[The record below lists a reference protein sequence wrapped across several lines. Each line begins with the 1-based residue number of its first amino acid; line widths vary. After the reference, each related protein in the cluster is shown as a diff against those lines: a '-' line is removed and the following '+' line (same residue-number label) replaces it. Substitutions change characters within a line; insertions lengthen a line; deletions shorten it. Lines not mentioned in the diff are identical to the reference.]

1 MIRLGMYYI
10 LYYNI
15 KWNAKK
21 FKRSFLGV
29 KVTCIFK
36 GTMICNKLC
45 IEVLICKREKNSR
58 KILLDNFSTNVS
70 KGGRVIYLFFKIIN
84 LLVGAKKV
92 TIFCTELLMRKVN
105 LYFFSL
111 ISRENNSYEFN
122 SSFSTWCR
130 KVNFSLTTYYF
141 RNCRNN
147 IWRRIWLHLFKIR
160 YSVRR
165 LFQKI
170 YVS

>member
-1 MIRLGMYYI
+1 
-10 LYYNI
+10 
-15 KWNAKK
+15 
-21 FKRSFLGV
+21 
-29 KVTCIFK
+29 
-36 GTMICNKLC
+36 MICNKLC

-70 KGGRVIYLFFKIIN
+70 KGGRLIYLFFKIIN

-111 ISRENNSYEFN
+111 ISRENNSYKFN

-130 KVNFSLTTYYF
+130 KVNFSLATYYF
-141 RNCRNN
+141 RNCQNN

-165 LFQKI
+165 QFQKI